1 MRNNRLSM
9 LRIILILVFAFSAFA
24 KDIRIVCPYIGPIT
38 DVYKNDERNLEDLE
52 DNSLLKGIFFQ
63 WVNPDRYQWNAFIYQ
78 SSDINYSTLWG
89 SHFIFDY
96 YFLSGERGKFV
107 IGTGIEYLQI
117 DMDADSNIIP
127 LQDFELQNNLFIP
140 YVRFGYRFQFNYSK
154 LKISIL
160 PWMGAEYQGV
170 RGDLTMVMDPPGGA
184 PAITIQEDID
194 NNDYL
199 GMAGVNLKANLFH
212 MLDLEAKYNG
222 TFDTK
227 VYYSTATAMVN
238 LFFTRQWGISY
249 RVKYMELEKGSDLYN
264 IFGIA
269 FVF

>member
-1 MRNNRLSM
+1 MRNNRL
-9 LRIILILVFAFSAFA
+9 LNFRIILILVFAFSASA
-24 KDIRIVCPYIGPIT
+24 RDIRIVCSYIGPVT
-38 DVYKNDERNLEDLE
+38 DVYKNEERNLDLK

-63 WVNPDRYQWNAFIYQ
+63 WVNPDRYQWNAFVYQ

-107 IGTGIEYLQI
+107 TGAGIEYLKI
-117 DMDADSNIIP
+117 DMDADSNITP
-127 LQDFELQNNLFIP
+127 LTDFELQNNLFIP
-140 YVRFGYRFQFNYSK
+140 YVRFGYKFQFNHGNF
-154 LKISIL
+154 KISVL
-160 PWMGAEYQGV
+160 PWTGAEYQGV
-170 RGDLTMVMDPPGGA
+170 RGGLTMVVDPPGPA
-184 PAITIQEDID
+184 PATTTQDDID

-199 GMAGVNLKANLFH
+199 GIAGINLKVNLFH
-212 MLDLEAKYNG
+212 LLDLEAKYNG
-222 TFDTK
+222 TFNTK
-227 VYYSTATAMVN
+227 VYYSTRTAMIN

>member
-9 LRIILILVFAFSAFA
+9 FRIILILVSAFSASA
-24 KDIRIVCPYIGPIT
+24 KDIRIVCPYIGPVT
-38 DVYKNDERNLEDLE
+38 DVYKNDERNLDLK
-52 DNSLLKGIFFQ
+52 DNSLLKGVFFQ
-63 WVNPDRYQWNAFIYQ
+63 WVNPERYQWNAFIYQ

-96 YFLSGERGKFV
+96 YFLSGELGKFV
-107 IGTGIEYLQI
+107 IGTGIEYLRI
-117 DMDADSNIIP
+117 DMDADSSITP
-127 LQDFELQNNLFIP
+127 LKDFELYNNLFIP

-154 LKISIL
+154 FKISIL
-160 PWMGAEYQGV
+160 PWIGAEYQGV
-170 RGDLTMVMDPPGGA
+170 RGDLTMVMDPPGPA
-184 PAITIQEDID
+184 PEITTEENID

-199 GMAGVNLKANLFH
+199 GIAGVNLKANLFH

-238 LFFTRQWGISY
+238 LFFTRQLGVSY